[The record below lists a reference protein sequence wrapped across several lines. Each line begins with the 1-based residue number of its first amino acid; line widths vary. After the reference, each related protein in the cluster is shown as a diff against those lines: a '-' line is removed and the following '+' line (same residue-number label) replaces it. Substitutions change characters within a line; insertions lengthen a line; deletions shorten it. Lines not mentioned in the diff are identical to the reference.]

1 MACLVDT
8 NVLLRLAV
16 PADPRH
22 LSARR
27 AVEALEEEGLYAA
40 SQNFIE
46 LWNVAT
52 RPVENNGLGQTITAA
67 DKVLRSLE
75 QAFSRLP
82 ESAEIYDRWRELV
95 VRFGVSGVKVHDARL
110 VALMLANDVVRI
122 LTLSPPGMRAS
133 LMEPARRGK
142 EVVGHPPDLN
152 RRPPL
157 HTRRSVA
164 PTADRA
170 RTFRRA

>member
-1 MACLVDT
+1 VAYLVDT
-8 NVLLRLAV
+8 NVLLRLTV

-40 SQNFIE
+40 SQNFVE
-46 LWNVAT
+46 LWNVVT
-52 RPVENNGLGQTITAA
+52 RPVENNGLGQTVTVA
-67 DKVLRSLE
+67 DQVLRNLE

-82 ESAEIYDRWRELV
+82 EPAETYDRWRELV

-122 LTLSPPGMRAS
+122 LTFNA
-133 LMEPARRGK
+133 
-142 EVVGHPPDLN
+142 
-152 RRPPL
+152 
-157 HTRRSVA
+157 
-164 PTADRA
+164 AD
-170 RTFRRA
+170 FRRYEVLGIRAVDPGEV

>member
-1 MACLVDT
+1 MAYLVDT
-8 NVLLRLAV
+8 NVLVRIAV

-46 LWNVAT
+46 FWNVST
-52 RPVENNGLGQTITAA
+52 RPVENNGLGLTTTAA
-67 DKVLRSLE
+67 DQVLRDLE

-82 ESAEIYDRWRELV
+82 EPPETYDRWRDLV

-110 VALMLANDVVRI
+110 VALMLANGLFRV
-122 LTLSPPGMRAS
+122 LTFNVS
-133 LMEPARRGK
+133 
-142 EVVGHPPDLN
+142 D
-152 RRPPL
+152 
-157 HTRRSVA
+157 
-164 PTADRA
+164 
-170 RTFRRA
+170 FRRYAALGIRAVDPGEV